1 MIRRV
6 TVRVSCFCDINSSFP
21 NPVIN
26 DGHTQ
31 QKDHLQGK
39 NKSYKIIYLLLV
51 KTNNKFT
58 TMDALHNFYS
68 AAKGFLECTS

>member
-1 MIRRV
+1 MMRRV
-6 TVRVSCFCDINSSFP
+6 TVRFSCFCDINSSFP

-39 NKSYKIIYLLLV
+39 TKSYNSISTLGK
-51 KTNNKFT
+51 N
-58 TMDALHNFYS
+58 
-68 AAKGFLECTS
+68 